1 MSKPNTLRSAGTE
14 HLSVI
19 HKASLTT
26 NSALDY
32 LDDAVLQTDL
42 DFNITGWNSAA
53 EELHGQSGAM
63 GKNLFHLVDIDF
75 VNGSIDEL
83 KHHLAHKG
91 FWSGEV
97 MFKRFDGQQIYFR
110 TTATYII
117 DAKEKP
123 ITIMIVS
130 HRINDIKNKELQL
143 DAAKKKYEILMST
156 LPQGVMMITAD
167 GKIEAC
173 NKRGAQIFGLT
184 ENDMIG
190 RVLVNASWKAV
201 KADGSVFPLTGF
213 PANVSLQTGFPQR
226 NVIMGIQHT
235 DDTLVWVSI
244 NSEALIR
251 PGEFEPY
258 AVVVSYS
265 DITESKKT
273 EEELKKS
280 NERFYHVSKVSTDAI
295 WDIDLTTKQI
305 YRSGAFRRL
314 SGYTQEQIDSNLDWW
329 FQKVHPDDQE
339 RVKTKLNQHV
349 EKGLERWD
357 DEYRFECFD
366 GSYKFFFDSGVILY
380 KGGKAVRIIGAIKD
394 LTEQK
399 KLEKQLL
406 EEQIQR
412 HKDITQAALEAQEKE
427 KTYISREL
435 HDNVNQILMSA
446 KLFMDTAKRI
456 PEQTDELL
464 DKAIEYQLLA
474 LQEIRKLSK
483 SLSTSNIKTVGLEE
497 SVGDIVRNMKMLQHL
512 EVEFI
517 FNEKVEEKLL
527 DDQKLMLFRII
538 QEQTNNIIKY
548 ADAKSVQIMI
558 NKANNIIHLVISDDG
573 VGFDT
578 SDKSTKGIGF
588 LNIISRADVYNGK
601 VNIVSSPGN
610 GCTLEICFPID

>member
-1 MSKPNTLRSAGTE
+1 MSKPNALRSAGTE

-26 NSALDY
+26 NTALDY

-42 DFNITGWNSAA
+42 DFNITGWNSSA
-53 EELHGQSGAM
+53 EELHGQPGAM

-117 DAKEKP
+117 DEKEKP
-123 ITIMIVS
+123 VAVMIVS
-130 HRINDIKNKELQL
+130 HSINEVKNKELQL

-173 NKRGAQIFGLT
+173 NKRGAQIFGHT
-184 ENDMIG
+184 ENEMVG
-190 RVLVNASWKAV
+190 RVLVSPSWKAV
-201 KADGSVFPLTGF
+201 KADGSVFPLTEF
-213 PANVSLQTGFPQR
+213 PAMVSLQTGFPQR
-226 NVIMGIQHT
+226 NVIMGIQHP
-235 DDTLVWVSI
+235 DDTLVWVSV

-258 AVVVSYS
+258 AVVVSFS
-265 DITESKKT
+265 DITDSKKT

-314 SGYTQEQIDSNLDWW
+314 SGYAQEQIDSNLDWW

-406 EEQIQR
+406 EEQIQS
-412 HKDITQAALEAQEKE
+412 HKDITQAAIEAQEKE
-427 KTYISREL
+427 KTNISREL

-446 KLFMDTAKRI
+446 KLFMDTAKRV
-456 PEQTDELL
+456 PEQTNELL

-497 SVGDIVRNMKMLQHL
+497 SVGDIVRNMKMLQQL